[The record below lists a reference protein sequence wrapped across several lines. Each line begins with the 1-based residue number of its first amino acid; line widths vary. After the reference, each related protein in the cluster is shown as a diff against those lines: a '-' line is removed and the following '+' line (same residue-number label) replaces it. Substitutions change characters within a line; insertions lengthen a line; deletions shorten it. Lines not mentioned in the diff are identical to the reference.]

1 MERKYKVSSAAPII
15 SMMINFNEIESG
27 DNHTIHANVDMTN
40 DKVYFIGDVIEGI
53 DYEDLE
59 QEVLFKLRPELLEA
73 PVMPDELKE
82 KIAKNRSRM

>member
-1 MERKYKVSSAAPII
+1 
-15 SMMINFNEIESG
+15 
-27 DNHTIHANVDMTN
+27 MTN